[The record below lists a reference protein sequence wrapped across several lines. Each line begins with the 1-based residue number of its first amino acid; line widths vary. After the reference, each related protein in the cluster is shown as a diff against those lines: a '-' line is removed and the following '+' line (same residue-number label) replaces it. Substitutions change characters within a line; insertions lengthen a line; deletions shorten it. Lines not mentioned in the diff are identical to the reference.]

1 MGRARAGAILGVVAA
16 VTVFV
21 GVADAAVGTHPTAT
35 AGTNGRVNAIAFSG
49 NLAYI
54 GGSFTTAG
62 TLTRNRAAAINITTG
77 AVMGF
82 NPNLNGTVQAI
93 AVSGSTVFL
102 GGSFTQAGG
111 KGAARLVAVN
121 AQTGAMIW
129 KATLNAQVATL
140 DVAHGNVYAGGYFTT
155 ANGASRPYLAAF
167 AATNGALSNTW
178 KPTADLEVKALA
190 VTSDL
195 STVVI
200 GGDFSEINGQS
211 GAHLDAVSATS
222 GASVSWHTHPHYQVI
237 TMAADA
243 NGIFVGGGGG
253 GGNFAKFSQS
263 GSQQWLGGTD
273 GNIQGIT
280 ELGGTVYV
288 GGHYEN
294 YCGTGGGQ
302 HICTSPTP
310 RSKLLAV
317 STSSGALQSWNP
329 SANSVLGVFS
339 LAGTGATLGV
349 GGDFTSTGQRSQPH
363 FALYK

>member
-1 MGRARAGAILGVVAA
+1 MGRARAGGILGVVAA
-16 VTVFV
+16 VTLFV

-155 ANGASRPYLAAF
+155 ANGAARPYLAAF

-195 STVVI
+195 S
-200 GGDFSEINGQS
+200 
-211 GAHLDAVSATS
+211 
-222 GASVSWHTHPHYQVI
+222 
-237 TMAADA
+237 
-243 NGIFVGGGGG
+243 
-253 GGNFAKFSQS
+253 
-263 GSQQWLGGTD
+263 D
-273 GNIQGIT
+273 G
-280 ELGGTVYV
+280 
-288 GGHYEN
+288 
-294 YCGTGGGQ
+294 
-302 HICTSPTP
+302 
-310 RSKLLAV
+310 R
-317 STSSGALQSWNP
+317 
-329 SANSVLGVFS
+329 
-339 LAGTGATLGV
+339 
-349 GGDFTSTGQRSQPH
+349 DRR
-363 FALYK
+363 